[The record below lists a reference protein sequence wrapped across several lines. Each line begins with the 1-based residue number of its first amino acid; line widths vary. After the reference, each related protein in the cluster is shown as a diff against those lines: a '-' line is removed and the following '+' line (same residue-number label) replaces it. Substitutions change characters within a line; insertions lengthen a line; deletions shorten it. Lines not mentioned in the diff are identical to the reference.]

1 LAAAFGGGGTRG
13 GGGAGGN
20 TRGGTRGGNT
30 SVRSVPV
37 VAVAD
42 PRTYS
47 VIVTSSKDQMPDIT
61 DMVAQLDSSSAR
73 KQKVFVYTMENAN
86 VKQVETILKNLFQ
99 SSTGRTTT
107 NNQPDALTT
116 RATTNAQQNTT
127 QNLQLGTQGATTN
140 RN

>member
-1 LAAAFGGGGTRG
+1 M
-13 GGGAGGN
+13 
-20 TRGGTRGGNT
+20 
-30 SVRSVPV
+30 VPV

-42 PRTYS
+42 PRTFS
-47 VIVTSSKDQMPDIT
+47 VIVTAAKEQMPDIES
-61 DMVAQLDSSSAR
+61 MVTQLDSSPAR

-116 RATTNAQQNTT
+116 RATVNAQQNTT
-127 QNLQLGTQGATTN
+127 QNLQLGTNSVTN
-140 RN
+140 RSN